1 MPNYA
6 SSSVA
11 AKSIRQTLSAKTGMT
26 GKAIVYLDTSVVAKW
41 YLAEANSEQVADYIV
56 GLETAVIS
64 TLTITEMRC
73 LLARRKRMQEL
84 SADLETQIYATFLED
99 INQRHLHCL
108 AVENKHFESAAHLI
122 SMLPVHGL
130 RTLDAL
136 HLAIAQHHGLQRIA
150 TADTL
155 FAKAAEAL
163 GFQVD
168 LFC

>member
-1 MPNYA
+1 
-6 SSSVA
+6 
-11 AKSIRQTLSAKTGMT
+11 MT
-26 GKAIVYLDTSVVAKW
+26 DKAIAYLDTSVVAKW
-41 YLAEANSEQVADYIV
+41 YLAEANSDQVADYII
-56 GLETAVIS
+56 GLEAAVIS
-64 TLTITEMRC
+64 TLTKTEMRC

-84 SADLETQIYATFLED
+84 SPELETQIFATFLED
-99 INQRHLHCL
+99 INQRHLALLPVADNHL
-108 AVENKHFESAAHLI
+108 ESSSHLI
-122 SMLPVHGL
+122 SMLPTLSL

-136 HLAIAQHHGLQRIA
+136 HLSIAQHHGLQRIA

>member
-1 MPNYA
+1 MSDKLN
-6 SSSVA
+6 
-11 AKSIRQTLSAKTGMT
+11 
-26 GKAIVYLDTSVVAKW
+26 VYLDTSVLAKW
-41 YLAEANSEQVADYIV
+41 YLPEQDSDNVADYIAN
-56 GLETAVIS
+56 LEDAVIS
-64 TLTITEMRC
+64 TLTKTEMRC
-73 LLARRKRMQEL
+73 LLARKKRMHEL
-84 SADLETQIYATFLED
+84 TSELETQIYETFLED
-99 INQRHLHCL
+99 INQRHLTL
-108 AVENKHFESAAHLI
+108 LPAEDKHLESATHLI
-122 SMLPVHGL
+122 AMLPEHAL